1 MARGESE
8 CSPSGRDSKSATGE
22 TLAAIATVR
31 HELRTPLNAIIG
43 YAEMLA
49 EELTDLAPDLLAELE
64 AIVASGRRSL
74 AVINGALEASK
85 VDAKLETIELR
96 EILSQIRADIAMPLG
111 DVVARAARILAV
123 AEQRSLDTVAT
134 DLRAI
139 VTAADRLLTVDVAS
153 LTPSERPP
161 IVESNQS
168 TSSDSETEIALMPK
182 AEGNLLVVDDIATN
196 RDMLARRLRR
206 QGYDVALAANG
217 RHALELLASTP
228 FDLVLLDIMM
238 PDIDG
243 FETLRRLKADPTLRH
258 IPVIMISASDEI
270 EGVARCIELGAED
283 YLPKPFNSVI
293 LRARI
298 GASLEKKRLRDHEV
312 AQFERVAMAK
322 EEALEAN
329 RAKSV
334 FLANMSHE
342 LRTPLNAILGFIQLM
357 DRDAKLTDEHHAT
370 LGIVQ
375 RAGEHL
381 LGLIN
386 DVLSISKIEA
396 GRVTLQ
402 EVEFDLYALLEGME
416 ELFRLRAREKSIRL
430 ALELE
435 ESTHVTV
442 RGDEGKLRQV
452 LVNLLGNAIK
462 FTKEGVV
469 TLRAAWDGTAA
480 TIEVEDTGPGIAE
493 EELSTLF
500 EPFVQTQSGRESG
513 EGTGLGLAISRNFVS
528 LMGGTIDVRSEPD
541 VGTRFC
547 VRLPFVA
554 RARVAGGEI
563 GARVVSLADG
573 EPSYRVLVVDD
584 RWDSRQP
591 LVRLLA
597 ATGFNVRE
605 ASGGLDA
612 LEIWREWR
620 PQLIWLETRLSGL
633 DGFEVT
639 RRIRDAERDGDQTKI
654 VALTASAFEHE
665 RERIFEAG
673 CDDFVAKPYREAIIF
688 ECLEDHLGAKF
699 LYAEDCQS
707 TKVEANKALSS
718 SGATAARVAS
728 LPNDLV
734 RELSLAVTIGDIDT
748 AQNIVDRMSALDD
761 LLAAE
766 VGRMVRAYRFDEI
779 LDMVGE
785 A

>member
-1 MARGESE
+1 MANGESE
-8 CSPSGRDSKSATGE
+8 CSPSGRDSRSAAGT

-49 EELTDLAPDLLAELE
+49 EESADVAPDLLPELE
-64 AIVASGRRSL
+64 HIVTGGRRAL
-74 AVINGALEASK
+74 AIINGALEATALGAK
-85 VDAKLETIELR
+85 PETVDMR
-96 EILSQIRADIAMPLG
+96 SVLSQIRADIAAPLG
-111 DVVARAARILAV
+111 EVVARAALLLAV
-123 AEQRSLDTVAT
+123 AEQRSLDAVVL

-139 VTAADRLLTVDVAS
+139 VAAADRLLTVDFMA
-153 LTPSERPP
+153 TPPKEGAG
-161 IVESNQS
+161 IGEIHQAANVES
-168 TSSDSETEIALMPK
+168 DTEILVPK
-182 AEGNLLVVDDIATN
+182 AEGTLLVVDDIATN

-206 QGYDVALAANG
+206 QGFDVALASNG
-217 RHALELLASTP
+217 RQALELLAVTP

-238 PDIDG
+238 PEIDG
-243 FETLRRLKADPTLRH
+243 FETLRRLKDDPQLRH

-298 GASLEKKRLRDHEV
+298 GASLEKKRLRDQEV
-312 AQFERVAMAK
+312 SHFERVAMAK

-357 DRDAKLTDEHHAT
+357 DRDAQLPEVHHAT
-370 LGIVQ
+370 LGIVR

-402 EVEFDLYALLEGME
+402 EVEFDLCVLLEGME
-416 ELFRLRAREKSIRL
+416 ELFRLRAREKSLRL
-430 ALELE
+430 TLDLAEN
-435 ESTHVTV
+435 TRVNV

-462 FTKEGVV
+462 FTQMGGV
-469 TLRAAWDGTAA
+469 TLRARWDGASA
-480 TIEVEDTGPGIAE
+480 TIEVEDTGAGIAE
-493 EELSTLF
+493 TEVSTLF

-513 EGTGLGLAISRNFVS
+513 EGTGLGLAISRNFVT
-528 LMGGTIDVRSEPD
+528 LMGGAIEVRSELGI
-541 VGTRFC
+541 GTLFRVC
-547 VRLPFVA
+547 VPLTASVRADGSRGAKRVA
-554 RARVAGGEI
+554 R
-563 GARVVSLADG
+563 LADG
-573 EPSYRVLVVDD
+573 EPSYRVLVADD

-591 LVRLLA
+591 LVRLLTL
-597 ATGFNVRE
+597 TGFDVRE
-605 ASGGLDA
+605 ASSGLEA
-612 LEIWREWR
+612 LAIWQEWQ
-620 PQLIWLETRLSGL
+620 PQFLWLETRMSGI

-639 RRIRDAERDGDQTKI
+639 RRVREAEGGCVGTKI
-654 VALTASAFEHE
+654 LALTASAFEHE
-665 RERIFEAG
+665 RDRIVEAG
-673 CDDFVAKPYREAIIF
+673 CDGFVAKPYHEATIF
-688 ECLEDHLGAKF
+688 DCMAEHLGARY
-699 LYAEDCQS
+699 LYVEGEQRSHA
-707 TKVEANKALSS
+707 EANQVLTS

-748 AQNIVDRMSALDD
+748 AQHVIDRMSALDD